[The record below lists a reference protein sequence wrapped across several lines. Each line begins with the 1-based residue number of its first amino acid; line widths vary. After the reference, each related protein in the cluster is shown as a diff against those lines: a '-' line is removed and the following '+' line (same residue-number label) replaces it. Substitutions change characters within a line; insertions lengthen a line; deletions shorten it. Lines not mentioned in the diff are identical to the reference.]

1 MNTPNNKRRKLS
13 QEKIEKT
20 FVELIQTKEISVSD
34 ICKKANLNRTTFY
47 SNYIDIYD
55 LVDKINEKM
64 FNDFFNIYTKEREEK
79 KHSYDFLKL
88 FKHIKENQI
97 FYKTYFKLN
106 LDSKEFPKFVASP
119 SVKCMEQKSY
129 FFLKQLLQISASTIS
144 RRLLPIQFSSG
155 FFFRLS
161 PGYTIASTSA
171 FGKYSW
177 SFTSRG
183 SILDLSWKRST
194 LLTTTS

>member
-1 MNTPNNKRRKLS
+1 MNTPNNKKRKLS
-13 QEKIEKT
+13 QEKIERT
-20 FVELIQTKEISVSD
+20 FVELIQTKEISEISVSD

-47 SNYIDIYD
+47 SNYIDIYY

-106 LDSKEFPKFVASP
+106 LDSKEFPKFMIQEEEVLTFLGTTNNLEYHVIFFKAGLNAIIKKWLDNNCKESP
-119 SVKCMEQKSY
+119 EEMEEILKSEY
-129 FFLKQLLQISASTIS
+129 KN
-144 RRLLPIQFSSG
+144 
-155 FFFRLS
+155 
-161 PGYTIASTSA
+161 
-171 FGKYSW
+171 K
-177 SFTSRG
+177 
-183 SILDLSWKRST
+183 SIEL
-194 LLTTTS
+194 

>member
-20 FVELIQTKEISVSD
+20 FVELIQTKEISEISVSD

-79 KHSYDFLKL
+79 KHSYDLGYY
-88 FKHIKENQI
+88 
-97 FYKTYFKLN
+97 FYLDFCTVSLQSQKTWK
-106 LDSKEFPKFVASP
+106 
-119 SVKCMEQKSY
+119 VKKN
-129 FFLKQLLQISASTIS
+129 
-144 RRLLPIQFSSG
+144 
-155 FFFRLS
+155 FFRKILNKIVKAQLRRNS
-161 PGYTIASTSA
+161 GPHKKLLKDCICLKTDRIDRICI
-171 FGKYSW
+171 KW
-177 SFTSRG
+177 QNG
-183 SILDLSWKRST
+183 SHSL
-194 LLTTTS
+194 